1 MNYGLTSLRSA
12 QAASTSWPVISLR
25 PSVLVASGNFK
36 SFICLCIVMFRL
48 RCENFTSTN
57 FLGLSERCQYL
68 QAKFSPLQND
78 GFYWKQDWKWISV
91 LTASQGF
98 YRQKCQKCQ
107 KLTEMTEIDKNDR
120 NDQNDRID
128 QNDRNDKKDKSWRQP
143 KTTSNWLLNRITER
157 HARGQ

>member
-1 MNYGLTSLRSA
+1 MRLFLNTVNYGLTSLRSA

-68 QAKFSPLQND
+68 QGQKLFPLQND
-78 GFYWKQDWKWISV
+78 GFYWKQD
-91 LTASQGF
+91 
-98 YRQKCQKCQ
+98 
-107 KLTEMTEIDKNDR
+107 
-120 NDQNDRID
+120 
-128 QNDRNDKKDKSWRQP
+128 
-143 KTTSNWLLNRITER
+143 
-157 HARGQ
+157 